1 MTGDYRE
8 MEKILGALE
17 KRERLLLHSCCA
29 PCSTHAIKL
38 LKQYFDL
45 TVFYFNPNI
54 FPDAEYE
61 KRLGEQKK
69 LCALWKI
76 PVAEGEY
83 VPARFYEAVKGMEK
97 EKEGGARCEACCAL
111 RLEETAKR
119 AKEGGFGYFGTTL
132 TVSPLKNA
140 EAINRAGRALEEKY
154 GVKYLVADLKKKD
167 GYLDSVRTSKELGLY
182 RQHYCG
188 CAFSLP
194 EEERKTFAAAPYEG
208 RKP

>member
-8 MEKILGALE
+8 MENILSSLDGR
-17 KRERLLLHSCCA
+17 KTLLLHSCCA
-29 PCSTHAIKL
+29 PCSTHAVKFL
-38 LKQYFDL
+38 REYFDV

-54 FPDAEYE
+54 YPDAEYF

-69 LCALWKI
+69 LCALWDI
-76 PVAEGEY
+76 PVVEGEY
-83 VPARFYEAVKGMEK
+83 APSRFYGAVRGLEG
-97 EKEGGARCEACCAL
+97 EREGGARCDICCAF

-119 AKEGGFGYFGTTL
+119 AAGFDYFGTTL

-140 EAINRAGRALEEKY
+140 AAINRAGRALAEKY
-154 GVKYLVADLKKKD
+154 KVKYLVADLKKKD
-167 GYLDSVRTSKELGLY
+167 GYLDSVRTSKALGLY

-194 EEERKTFAAAPYEG
+194 AEER
-208 RKP
+208 